1 MSEEKQLRIIE
12 VVPHNPKW
20 KIEYGKEA
28 EKYIT

>member
-20 KIEYGKEA
+20 EIEYKKEA
-28 EKYIT
+28 EKI